1 MQNQYHHKTYQGQKA
16 RRTKKFLKF
25 FVFSIVFF
33 VLLITLLGLG
43 VFIFYAKDL
52 PRPEV
57 FGERE
62 QVLPTKIY
70 DRTGTVLLRTIYG
83 EEKREIV
90 NIDDLPKNLID
101 AILATEDAHFYEHH
115 GVDLQAIGRAILI
128 DLRLKQPVQGAS
140 TISQQLI
147 RSTFL
152 TSEKSA
158 KRKVREVVLT
168 LELERRYSKK
178 QILNWYLNQVSFG
191 PNIYGVGEASE
202 TFFNKPASQVDLAQ
216 SAILASLIKAPS
228 FYYPYG
234 PNLQRLLERKDYV
247 LDRMAKE
254 SFVSQKEAEEAKKEK
269 INFKERALSLTV
281 APHFTIYVENY
292 LYQKYGADFLK
303 EHGLKVYTTLDVGLQ
318 KKAEEIVKKG
328 AENNARYGSHNA
340 SLVAITPKNGQI
352 VAMVGSKDYFGKRYP
367 KNCIAGK
374 NCKFEPKVNI
384 AIYGQ
389 GQQPGSSFKPFVYAT
404 AFKKGYTPD
413 SIVVDERTN
422 FGKWGSKDYI
432 PENYD
437 HRYRG
442 PVTFRQALAQSLN
455 IPAIKV
461 LLMAG
466 IKDSLQTAK
475 DMGIT
480 TLNKAPSF
488 YGPSLVLG
496 AGEVKLLDMVS
507 AYGVFATN
515 GLRMPPTAILRIE
528 DQDGTILEK
537 NDKSPKRVLSEDV
550 CQKITSILSDNNA
563 RAPMFGRHSLLFFNN
578 YKVAAKTGTTDGFR
592 DAWAIGYTPSISV
605 GVWTGNNDNSS
616 TAKKPGLVMAG
627 PIWHQFMNV
636 FLTENSN

>member
-1 MQNQYHHKTYQGQKA
+1 M
-16 RRTKKFLKF
+16 
-25 FVFSIVFF
+25 
-33 VLLITLLGLG
+33 
-43 VFIFYAKDL
+43 
-52 PRPEV
+52 
-57 FGERE
+57 
-62 QVLPTKIY
+62 
-70 DRTGTVLLRTIYG
+70 RTIYG
-83 EEKREIV
+83 EEKREVVDI
-90 NIDDLPKNLID
+90 NDLPSNLID
-101 AILATEDAHFYEHH
+101 AILATEDASFYQHN
-115 GVDLQAIGRAILI
+115 GVNFRAIARAILV
-128 DLRLKQPVQGAS
+128 DLKLRQPVQGAS

-178 QILNWYLNQVSFG
+178 QILSWYLNQISFG
-191 PNIYGVGEASE
+191 PNIYGIGQASE
-202 TFFNKPASQVDLAQ
+202 SFFGKPASQLDLAQ

-234 PNLQRLLERKDYV
+234 PNLKRLLERKNYV
-247 LDRMAKE
+247 LDRMVKE
-254 SFVSQKEAEEAKKEK
+254 SFISNKEAEEAKKEK
-269 INFKERALSLTV
+269 IVFKDRSLSLSL

-292 LYQKYGADFLK
+292 LYQKYGAEFLK
-303 EHGLKVYTTLDVGLQ
+303 KHGLKVYTTLNADLQ
-318 KKAEEIVKKG
+318 KQAQEIVKKG
-328 AENNARYGSHNA
+328 TDVNRKYKSFNA
-340 SLVAITPKNGQI
+340 SLVAINPKNGEI
-352 VAMVGSKDYFGKRYP
+352 LAMVGSKDYFQKPYP
-367 KNCIAGK
+367 EGCISGK

-389 GQQPGSSFKPFVYAT
+389 GQQPGSSFKPFAYAT
-404 AFKKGYTPD
+404 AFKKGYTPN

-461 LLMAG
+461 LLKAG
-466 IKDSLQTAK
+466 IKDSLKTAHE
-475 DMGIT
+475 MGIT
-480 TLNKAPSF
+480 TLNKDASF

-515 GLRMPPTAILRIE
+515 GLRVPPTAILKIE
-528 DQDGTILEK
+528 DQNGDILEQNNK
-537 NDKSPKRVLSEDV
+537 NPKRVLSEDV

-563 RAPMFGRHSLLFFNN
+563 RAPMFGHHSLLFFDN

-636 FLTENSN
+636 VLTQQPN